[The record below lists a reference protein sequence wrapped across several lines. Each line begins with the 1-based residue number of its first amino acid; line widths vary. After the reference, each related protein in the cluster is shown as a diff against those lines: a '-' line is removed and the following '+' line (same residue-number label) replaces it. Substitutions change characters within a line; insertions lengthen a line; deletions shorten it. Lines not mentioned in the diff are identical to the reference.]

1 MKKRIALFSYMVL
14 DSLVIFNIYCC
25 MEKEVFERI
34 LSEFNEVNERV
45 VKLRD
50 FILNKDKFEKI
61 DNLNRDLLI
70 AQLKAMESY
79 LSVLSIRIGLN
90 SPKDNTVSEE
100 DQNPKE

>member
-1 MKKRIALFSYMVL
+1 MKKRIVLFSYMVL
-14 DSLVIFNIYCC
+14 DSLVIFNIYC
-25 MEKEVFERI
+25 MEKEVFERM

-50 FILNKDKFEKI
+50 FILNRDKFEKI

-90 SPKDNTVSEE
+90 SLKDNTVSEE

>member
-25 MEKEVFERI
+25 MEKEVFERM